1 MPRPALKIVPF
12 PVRTDPIITAQNN
25 PDRRVLAVVKTRP
38 PVSTPPDTRPH
49 FMRHGGYAL
58 AVVATIALHGL
69 WLSTATDS
77 VPHPQATAPTIL
89 KVSWLPAPVVQAAA
103 TLQPKVNV
111 PPKPQAK
118 SQALPK
124 ARNKTPDKLLAKP
137 SKNVFASNQGKRS
150 VATNT
155 TVVTPPNFVP
165 SHVAAI
171 ANPTPPASAA
181 PEPKA
186 IAEPITLPHLNAD
199 YLHNPAPDYPTASRE
214 LGEQG
219 RVLVR
224 AKISADGKVEQILLR
239 KSSGY
244 ARLDEAALASVK
256 QWRFVPARQGAEQ
269 VAAWVVVPV
278 AFSLE
283 G

>member
-199 YLHNPAPDYPTASRE
+199 YLHNPAPDYPAASRE

-244 ARLDEAALASVK
+244 ARLDEAALAGVK
-256 QWRFVPARQGAEQ
+256 QWRFVPAQQGAEQ